1 MQKKHSVRL
10 SLVIIGL
17 FWAGAAVLAV
27 GAPYFF
33 INIYPRLYDRPS
45 FVPIL
50 LLVCV
55 YVAMPVG
62 AATLVCL
69 TRLLKNVEKGCIFDS
84 VNTRYLSS
92 ISICCFLA
100 AAESCVVGVFH
111 YALFVFGLMAFLGGI
126 VLRVVMQVLE
136 KAIEI
141 KEENDMTV

>member
-1 MQKKHSVRL
+1 MGKKHSIRL
-10 SLVIIGL
+10 SLAIIGL

-33 INIYPRLYDRPS
+33 MHIYPRLYARPD
-45 FVPIL
+45 FVPTV

-55 YVAMPVG
+55 YLAWPVG
-62 AATLVCL
+62 AVTLVRL
-69 TRLLKNVEKGCIFDS
+69 TKLLKNIEKERIFDP
-84 VNTRYLSS
+84 VNTRHLSA

-100 AAESCVVGVFH
+100 AALSCVVGVFH

-126 VLRVVMQVLE
+126 VLRVVMQVFD
-136 KAIEI
+136 KAIAI